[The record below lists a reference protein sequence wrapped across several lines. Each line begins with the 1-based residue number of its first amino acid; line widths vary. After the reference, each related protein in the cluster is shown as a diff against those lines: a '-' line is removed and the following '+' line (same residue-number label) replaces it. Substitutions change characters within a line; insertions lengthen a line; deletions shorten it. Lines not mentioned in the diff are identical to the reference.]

1 MDLTQQY
8 ESIQPR
14 YPELKGKVAL
24 VTGSSRH
31 IGKGIAF
38 RLAKEGMKVVITS
51 RSTEAVEQATAELCE
66 LGAEAIAVPGDI
78 GQEADIER
86 LFDQTLEA
94 YGSVD
99 LLVNNAADLRRIHF
113 LEGAEGYLDDQLA
126 SNIKGPYLC
135 SLRAAR
141 IMSEDDGG
149 NIIHVST
156 VGALRAHWPGLPYDM
171 TKGAVDA
178 MTRCMALDLADSNI
192 RVNCIAPGPIWRV
205 ARDEHPNAEETLDR
219 VPLRKPGT
227 ALDIAATVAFLASP
241 DADYI
246 TGQII
251 YVDGGL
257 TVQLTPRGQP
267 I

>member
-14 YPELKGKVAL
+14 YPELEGKVAL

-38 RLAKEGMKVVITS
+38 RLAKEGMKVVINS
-51 RSTEAVEQATAELCE
+51 RSTEAVEQATAELHE

-94 YGSVD
+94 FGTVD
-99 LLVNNAADLRRIHF
+99 LLVNNAADLRRVHF
-113 LEGAEGYLDDQLA
+113 LEGAEQYLEGQLA

-141 IMSEDDGG
+141 IMGENGGG

-156 VGALRAHWPGLPYDM
+156 VGALRAHWPGLPNDM

-205 ARDEHPNAEETLDR
+205 ARSEYPNAEETLDR
-219 VPLRKPGT
+219 VPMRKPGT

-241 DADYI
+241 DAGYI
-246 TGQII
+246 TGQVI